1 MQKNYYL
8 YKLKSKII
16 IAMIAYFSENL
27 WQVWAIV
34 AMLCLILEL
43 FSGDFFILCFAI
55 GAAVSLV
62 CALVGASLTLQ
73 IIIFAVCSVLSLLFV
88 RPVALRWFHRNDPDR
103 ASNAEALLGREGR
116 VSEAIVAGGYGRVA
130 IDGDDWKATSA
141 EGGAIAQGTVVR
153 VVSMES
159 IILTVEPINP

>member
-34 AMLCLILEL
+34 AILCLILEL

-141 EGGAIAQGTVVR
+141 EGCAIAQGTVVR